1 MRKSFSNLL
10 KIRVLL
16 IFLSANIERLFKKIC
31 FRLQLEWVRWP
42 FVMTWFSG
50 AGLSAWKSVQPHQ
63 YQRNTTITSSSLRDP
78 HHYQN
83 NIHIKTTS
91 EHFQNNITIKTLS
104 EHYPEQHHLN
114 NITIR
119 TISLSEQHHYQ
130 NSIRTTPQYA
140 DILVGRLAVPC
151 SKTWSPVSHPNC
163 QVYSL
168 IVWKI
173 MDSLLFEIYP

>member
-31 FRLQLEWVRWP
+31 FRLQLEWVRWL

-83 NIHIKTTS
+83 NITILTTS
-91 EHFQNNITIKTLS
+91 LS
-104 EHYPEQHHLN
+104 EHCTNHPPACRYPCWPPGSPLLKDLESSQSSQLSGTSTDCLKYN
-114 NITIR
+114 GFITFR
-119 TISLSEQHHYQ
+119 
-130 NSIRTTPQYA
+130 
-140 DILVGRLAVPC
+140 DV
-151 SKTWSPVSHPNC
+151 
-163 QVYSL
+163 SL
-168 IVWKI
+168 IVLI
-173 MDSLLFEIYP
+173 ALFQGYCWAGRKGN